1 MTNIRQER
9 GGIQNMSCYL
19 AETSECRCLAVF
31 TLHSSPPSLFRPF
44 VHVCVRVPPRHLTH
58 AGAQLERRCVGVSV
72 GTRFA
77 RPPAGRGSGS
87 SHSQFAAACLA
98 QLPSSV
104 SSRRAAPN
112 NLDWKNK
119 NWKNRL
125 SVCRSSCQR
134 HHNAAPPP
142 LSLPSVLGFVAP
154 DHPHLPL
161 LRLRPR
167 PSPVQLGQCVCE
179 RESNWRR
186 SRPPPP
192 PQPQIDPE
200 RASEGLN

>member
-1 MTNIRQER
+1 MGAFKI
-9 GGIQNMSCYL
+9 
-19 AETSECRCLAVF
+19 CLVILPRLPSVAVWRSSLF
-31 TLHSSPPSLFRPF
+31 TLQSSPPSLFRPF
-44 VHVCVRVPPRHLTH
+44 VLVCVRVPPRHLTH

-77 RPPAGRGSGS
+77 RQPAAGRGSGS

-134 HHNAAPPP
+134 HTTT
-142 LSLPSVLGFVAP
+142 
-154 DHPHLPL
+154 
-161 LRLRPR
+161 PR
-167 PSPVQLGQCVCE
+167 
-179 RESNWRR
+179 RRR
-186 SRPPPP
+186 SHFLPFLASS
-192 PQPQIDPE
+192 PQII
-200 RASEGLN
+200 RTSLSSVSGLGLR